1 MHIRTLGLQTRII
14 CLVIFI
20 VAFVLFLSSYLDSKL
35 SEQAFEKDLRD
46 QTVSLAQELATGIG
60 VQQIIGAPEVL
71 QQEIEAFNRLRRD
84 LQGLEVF
91 LASPQGPVLA
101 ASTPGSSPVVPMP
114 EAWERIL
121 EGHVLTSLERSQGTR
136 IWKVT
141 APIMLQG
148 SIVGAI
154 QVRSSLESTDRL
166 AARERRQSLSIM
178 TAASVFIVAGL
189 GWYLQHHVN
198 QPIQTLVQTMAQ
210 AEAGDLGA
218 AAQIARHDELGR
230 LAASFNRM
238 LRKIQQVYEDNVGL
252 MTRIENFNRELQAEV
267 ERATHELAV
276 RHEDLRQAHS
286 QFFELQRQLSRT
298 ERLAMA
304 GQWAAMMAHDV
315 STPLNAISGHVQLL
329 LQRNDLDA
337 EATDRL
343 KIIEV
348 QIARVVEVL
357 QALLTAS
364 APAELALKPIDTKPL
379 VQALLNL
386 LAPVFSRQQ
395 VTAST
400 AFASDLPA
408 ITGDAT
414 QLQQVL
420 LNCLMNAFDAMPN
433 GGILHI
439 ATERG
444 MPRYPSAIAGHRP
457 QPVAG
462 DDIVISITD
471 TGMGIAAA
479 DLQRIFEPFFTTKAH
494 GMGTGLGLSICQ
506 RIVKAHGGHIEL
518 ESQVGTGT
526 TVRIMLP
533 PMKE

>member
-1 MHIRTLGLQTRII
+1 
-14 CLVIFI
+14 
-20 VAFVLFLSSYLDSKL
+20 
-35 SEQAFEKDLRD
+35 
-46 QTVSLAQELATGIG
+46 
-60 VQQIIGAPEVL
+60 
-71 QQEIEAFNRLRRD
+71 
-84 LQGLEVF
+84 
-91 LASPQGPVLA
+91 
-101 ASTPGSSPVVPMP
+101 
-114 EAWERIL
+114 
-121 EGHVLTSLERSQGTR
+121 
-136 IWKVT
+136 
-141 APIMLQG
+141 
-148 SIVGAI
+148 
-154 QVRSSLESTDRL
+154 
-166 AARERRQSLSIM
+166 
-178 TAASVFIVAGL
+178 
-189 GWYLQHHVN
+189 
-198 QPIQTLVQTMAQ
+198 
-210 AEAGDLGA
+210 
-218 AAQIARHDELGR
+218 
-230 LAASFNRM
+230 
-238 LRKIQQVYEDNVGL
+238 
-252 MTRIENFNRELQAEV
+252 
-267 ERATHELAV
+267 
-276 RHEDLRQAHS
+276 
-286 QFFELQRQLSRT
+286 
-298 ERLAMA
+298 MA

-357 QALLTAS
+357 QTLLTAS
-364 APAELALKPIDTKPL
+364 APAELVLKPIDTNPL

-444 MPRYPSAIAGHRP
+444 MPRYQSAIAGHRP
-457 QPVAG
+457 QRAAS
-462 DDIVISITD
+462 DYIVISITD
-471 TGMGIAAA
+471 TGVGIAAA

-494 GMGTGLGLSICQ
+494 GTGTGLGLSICK
-506 RIVKAHGGHIEL
+506 RIVKAHGGHIEV